1 VVGALGGQVRG
12 SPGGLPP
19 LLAGWPIR
27 RSLSGL
33 DGLQGCLPRPVRG
46 LVRLC
51 QFVDTVEDAWR
62 PPRPGP
68 PPWPPPRQHLHLS
81 VLRPGGQG
89 MTPPGPQP
97 GPCLCYEAQPAG
109 RWAVPEDVR
118 EGRIP
123 PIDFPR
129 NANRPAGVTGQQ
141 QPPRPPTPG
150 VERQLVAR
158 WPCAAKVQHQQ
169 RRMRVEGHRD
179 GPFTPPGGGATLW
192 PSCSPL
198 VRSAGSAAARFGEH
212 GAVWAIR
219 KFPSIVHGY
228 QSPIPR
234 LARTAVGVPTNRLRS
249 IDAGHDLGDDVSA
262 RLRGYG
268 RDQTVMA
275 ARSRAASP
283 VGWTVS
289 PP

>member
-1 VVGALGGQVRG
+1 M
-12 SPGGLPP
+12 P
-19 LLAGWPIR
+19 
-27 RSLSGL
+27 
-33 DGLQGCLPRPVRG
+33 
-46 LVRLC
+46 
-51 QFVDTVEDAWR
+51 
-62 PPRPGP
+62 
-68 PPWPPPRQHLHLS
+68 
-81 VLRPGGQG
+81 
-89 MTPPGPQP
+89 PPGPQP
-97 GPCLCYEAQPAG
+97 GPCFAG
-109 RWAVPEDVR
+109 KPD
-118 EGRIP
+118 
-123 PIDFPR
+123 PR
-129 NANRPAGVTGQQ
+129 ADGLSRRAPGKGA
-141 QPPRPPTPG
+141 PRPPASRGTPTALPALRASNNHRDRQPLG
-150 VERQLVAR
+150 SSGGQLVAR
-158 WPCAAKVQHQQ
+158 WPCAAEVQQGQ
-169 RRMRVEGHRD
+169 RRLRVEGHRD

-192 PSCSPL
+192 PSWSPL

-212 GAVWAIR
+212 GTVWAIR

-234 LARTAVGVPTNRLRS
+234 LARTAVGVPTNRPRS